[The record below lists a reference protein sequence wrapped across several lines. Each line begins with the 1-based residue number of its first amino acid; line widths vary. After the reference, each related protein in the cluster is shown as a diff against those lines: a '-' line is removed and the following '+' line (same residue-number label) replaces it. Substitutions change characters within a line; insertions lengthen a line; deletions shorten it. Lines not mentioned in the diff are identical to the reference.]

1 MTKGNFLNLLFFLI
15 VCAVNAQTNII
26 GFDRTVL
33 SDSTRLFGT
42 TPRPIVVNYWYPAIS
57 SNSAKPLTYRD
68 YVLAS
73 TFELDLAQVTNE
85 DRILLEEQVRSNL
98 NYFDIMDE
106 EFKRILEMP
115 VKAFLAA
122 SPVKGK
128 HKLVVVMGGTEG
140 SNTFFTSLAESLSAQ
155 GFVVA
160 TLSSVGAND
169 SIPCGYDAACIQN
182 QTRDLALLVD
192 YFYKKN
198 WIDASNLSLLA
209 WSFGGLSSLYYQQ
222 QFRSVKSIVS
232 FDSALGYEYGTN
244 IMAESGLFNS
254 SNFNLPMLHFR
265 SLKSG
270 RRTRQDMSFF
280 SSFSN
285 NNNKVIDLRKL
296 LHAQLT
302 SLYGPVLDYGRGK
315 KTLSESDHVLAL
327 TIDFLKLY

>member
-15 VCAVNAQTNII
+15 VCAANAQTNIV

-42 TPRPIVVNYWYPAIS
+42 THRPIVVNYWYPAIS

-73 TFELDLAQVTNE
+73 TFQLDLAQVTNG

-98 NYFDIMDE
+98 NYFDVMDE
-106 EFKRILEMP
+106 EFIRILSMP
-115 VKAFLAA
+115 AKAVSAA
-122 SPVKGK
+122 SPAKGK
-128 HKLVVVMGGTEG
+128 HKLVVVVGGTQG
-140 SNTFFTSLAESLSAQ
+140 SNTFFTSLAERLSAQ

-160 TLSSVGAND
+160 TLSSVGASD
-169 SIPCGYDAACIQN
+169 SIPCTYDTACIQN
-182 QTRDLALLVD
+182 QTRDLAVLVD
-192 YFYKKN
+192 YFRKKN
-198 WIDASNLSLLA
+198 WIEPSNVSLLA
-209 WSFGGLSSLYYQQ
+209 WSFGGLSSLYYHQ
-222 QFRSVKSIVS
+222 QFQTVKSIVS
-232 FDSALGYEYGTN
+232 FDSALGYEYGTKL
-244 IMAESGLFNS
+244 IAESRLFDS
-254 SNFNLPMLHFR
+254 SNFNLPILHFR

-280 SSFSN
+280 NSFSN
-285 NNNKVIDLRKL
+285 NGCKVINLRKL

-315 KTLSESDHVLAL
+315 KTFSESDHVLAE
-327 TIDFLKLY
+327 TIDFLKLH